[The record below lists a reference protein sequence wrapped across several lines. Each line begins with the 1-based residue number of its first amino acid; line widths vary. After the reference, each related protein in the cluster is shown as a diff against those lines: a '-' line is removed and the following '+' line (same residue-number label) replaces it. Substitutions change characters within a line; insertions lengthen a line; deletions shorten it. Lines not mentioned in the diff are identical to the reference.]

1 MAKIDALFKVLIDSG
16 STDLHLSPGAKPMIR
31 KIGQLVPI
39 EQAPLLTDE
48 MNKALLFEIMS
59 EDQREKF
66 IKTRDLDISYT
77 SETVDS
83 RFRVNVFQDRKGM
96 AAVFRLIPTKIRTVE
111 ELGLSSVVKDFAN
124 LHKGMILVTGPA
136 ASGKSTTLAAIINHI
151 NNNREDHILTVEDPI
166 EYVHISKAGLVN
178 QREVG
183 RNTKSFASALKSALR
198 EDPDVIMV
206 GEMRDLETIELAITA
221 AETGHLVFGT
231 LHTGS
236 AAKTIDR
243 VINAFPTK
251 AQAQI
256 RAMLSESLRG
266 VVSQQLLYT
275 KAGERVLA
283 QEVLVGT
290 PAIGNMIREGKTF
303 QIPSMMQASKKDGML
318 TMDGSI
324 MELFQKGLITAEE
337 AYLKCQEKKSF
348 EHLLPNKPNDILA
361 GL

>member
-1 MAKIDALFKVLIDSG
+1 MPKIDALFKLVMESG
-16 STDLHLSPGAKPMIR
+16 ATDLHLSPSAKPMIR

-39 EQAPLLTDE
+39 EQAPILTDE
-48 MNKALLFEIMS
+48 MNKALLYEIMT
-59 EDQREKF
+59 EEQ
-66 IKTRDLDISYT
+66 IKRYEETKDLDMAYT
-77 SETVDS
+77 SDATES
-83 RFRVNVFQDRKGM
+83 RYRVNIFHDRKGM
-96 AAVFRLIPTKIRTVE
+96 SGVFRAIPARIRTMD
-111 ELGLSSVVKDFAN
+111 ELGLSPVIKNFAN
-124 LHKGMILVTGPA
+124 LHKGMVLVTGPS
-136 ASGKSTTLAAIINHI
+136 ASGKSTTLAAIIDHI
-151 NNNREDHILTVEDPI
+151 NRNREDHVLTIEDPI
-166 EYVHISKAGLVN
+166 EFVQTSQKALVN

-183 RNTKSFASALKSALR
+183 KNTKSFASALKSALR

-251 AQAQI
+251 AQGQI
-256 RAMLSESLRG
+256 RAMLSESLKG
-266 VVSQQLLYT
+266 VVAQQLLYSIEG
-275 KAGERVLA
+275 KRVLA

-303 QIPSMMQASKKDGML
+303 QINSVMQASKKDGML

-324 MELFQKGLITAEE
+324 MELFLNKTITADE
-337 AYLKCQEKKSF
+337 AYLKAHEKKSF
-348 EHLLPNKPNDILA
+348 EHLLAKKPTDLIM
-361 GL
+361 